1 MNYKERLAQISA
13 EIEREDIT
21 AEELELLELQALT
34 IRSHLLLELQE

>member
-21 AEELELLELQALT
+21 EDELELLEMQALA
-34 IRSHLLLELQE
+34 IRGVLLLEL